1 MKYEWYLFDLDGTLT
16 ASAEGIINCAK
27 HALVKMGREVPP
39 DDEMRAFIGPP
50 LVWSFMN
57 IAGLSEED
65 AHRAVTLYRERYSDV
80 GWKENRVYP
89 GIIPLIKGIKERGGK
104 IALASAKPEKFC
116 LQILEYFG
124 LLPYFDRV
132 SAISLTNHSAEKREI
147 ILNALPE
154 ESERRNAVMIGDRI
168 YDIEGAIEA
177 GVAAVGVEYGYGS
190 PDEFAKAGAVAKTP
204 DDLWDIL
211 IGD

>member
-1 MKYEWYLFDLDGTLT
+1 MHEQP
-16 ASAEGIINCAK
+16 ASRRL
-27 HALVKMGREVPP
+27 HAALAQQILAQGGNELG
-39 DDEMRAFIGPP
+39 ATFLIGS
-50 LVWSFMN
+50 L
-57 IAGLSEED
+57 
-65 AHRAVTLYRERYSDV
+65 
-80 GWKENRVYP
+80 
-89 GIIPLIKGIKERGGK
+89 ERGGK